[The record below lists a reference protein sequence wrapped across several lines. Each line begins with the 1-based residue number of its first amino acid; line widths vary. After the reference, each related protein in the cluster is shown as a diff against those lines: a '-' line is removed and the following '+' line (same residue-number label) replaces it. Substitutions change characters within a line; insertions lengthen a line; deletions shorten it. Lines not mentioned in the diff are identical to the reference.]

1 MASMAVSVA
10 VIDGVDVNA
19 GGIGGDVELGEYEV
33 WSGDHDDDVG
43 EGSIAVDDEI
53 DVEVS
58 INGEEAQVLS
68 PRLLQTHRVTRRE
81 A

>member
-1 MASMAVSVA
+1 MKFGVATTMMMSVKR
-10 VIDGVDVNA
+10 
-19 GGIGGDVELGEYEV
+19 L
-33 WSGDHDDDVG
+33 
-43 EGSIAVDDEI
+43 AVDDEI

-58 INGEEAQVLS
+58 ITGVEAQVLS